1 MLITFFFVFKKC
13 SDVNIV
19 LHFLWVYFLKQFAA
33 LWWDGSRRSK
43 AHKQLTQEVLTKIW
57 EDSPEIVEVTGE
69 YCHPLF
75 NLPLPATVSWLY
87 NAVVMFH
94 DYTMLWWCFM
104 TIQCCGDVSWLYNA
118 VVMFHDYTMLW
129 WCFMTI
135 QCCGDVSR
143 LYNAVVMF
151 HDYTMLWW
159 CSGLHV
165 EVCMLGM
172 QMLGD
177 MNCMWGKRCYQEF
190 NPWQWEAQWSPSSN
204 NLRLFNLFT
213 NLLFCRNALP
223 GYHKVERKKLPS
235 DLTPVPYLRI
245 KFGMHAFFENDNRYF
260 EPVSVA
266 ASDWN
271 RNCIPWQTDQWC
283 CSGSQQR
290 TQPQKWGL
298 KWPYRPSQ
306 SWQKS
311 ADCSTS
317 HCRWLETLVLLL
329 GVLE

>member
-1 MLITFFFVFKKC
+1 MFHDYKM
-13 SDVNIV
+13 
-19 LHFLWVYFLKQFAA
+19 
-33 LWWDGSRRSK
+33 LWWCFMTIQCCGD
-43 AHKQLTQEVLTKIW
+43 
-57 EDSPEIVEVTGE
+57 
-69 YCHPLF
+69 
-75 NLPLPATVSWLY
+75 VSWLY

-135 QCCGDVSR
+135 QCCGDVSWLYNAVVMFHDYTMLWWCFMTIQCCGDVSWLYNAVVMFHDYTMLWWCFMTIQCCGDVSW

-159 CSGLHV
+159 CSGLHM

-223 GYHKVERKKLPS
+223 GYHKVERKKNPS

-290 TQPQKWGL
+290 TQPQKMGF
-298 KWPYRPSQ
+298 
-306 SWQKS
+306 
-311 ADCSTS
+311 
-317 HCRWLETLVLLL
+317 EVTL
-329 GVLE
+329 